1 MHGLQG
7 DVDSTGEGTSRMD
20 AAASGS
26 SPQIR
31 RRPYRKRMGVEMWQ
45 SQLRKGSLTLAVLAS
60 LWEGPLYGSEIRCRL
75 EQVAGIVVSEG
86 VIYPILRRLGKT
98 HFVQT
103 AWVAPEVGVP
113 RRYFRL
119 TSSGRMHAA
128 ELWSR
133 WSEFT
138 GGMHR
143 MLALSRRTPPRDSP
157 FDGTT
162 LGLR

>member
-1 MHGLQG
+1 
-7 DVDSTGEGTSRMD
+7 
-20 AAASGS
+20 
-26 SPQIR
+26 
-31 RRPYRKRMGVEMWQ
+31 MGVDMWQ

-60 LWEGPLYGSEIRCRL
+60 LWDGPLYGSEIRCRL
-75 EQVAGIVVSEG
+75 ERVAGIVVSEG

-98 HFVQT
+98 NFVET
-103 AWVAPEVGVP
+103 VWVEPEAGSP

-119 TSSGRMHAA
+119 TSSGRRHAS

-143 MLALSRRTPPRDSP
+143 MLAISTYLGEQRASERESPPVE
-157 FDGTT
+157 
-162 LGLR
+162 